1 MLSLLPWLVLP
12 CWAERPIPDYRDTL
26 QEAAAAEIAR
36 IAAQEGPEAAED
48 VAAKWSRAIGADARL
63 SYELGLAWRL
73 AGDEGRA
80 LSHLDEA
87 IELAPDD
94 VAARYDRGEI
104 RLNRGDLAGAREDFA
119 AVVRLAPERW
129 AGHFRMADLAARAGD
144 PEAFQQ
150 HLLAALRCGF
160 SFRSVVGDPRWHG
173 YLADPRLGPPMRTLL
188 MVYQDESVLRALEQP
203 PAKTA
208 P

>member
-1 MLSLLPWLVLP
+1 MLLSLLLSL

-36 IAAQEGPEAAED
+36 IAGEEGPAAAED
-48 VAAKWSRAIGADARL
+48 VAAKWRRAIGADARL

-87 IELAPDD
+87 IRLAPDD
-94 VAARYDRGEI
+94 AAARYDRGEI
-104 RLNRGDLAGAREDFA
+104 RLNRGDLAGAEEDFVT
-119 AVVRLAPERW
+119 VVRLMPDQW
-129 AGHFRMADLAARAGD
+129 AGHFRLADLAARRGD

-188 MVYQDESVLRALEQP
+188 MVYQDESVLRALEQLP
-203 PAKTA
+203 DRVKP
-208 P
+208 